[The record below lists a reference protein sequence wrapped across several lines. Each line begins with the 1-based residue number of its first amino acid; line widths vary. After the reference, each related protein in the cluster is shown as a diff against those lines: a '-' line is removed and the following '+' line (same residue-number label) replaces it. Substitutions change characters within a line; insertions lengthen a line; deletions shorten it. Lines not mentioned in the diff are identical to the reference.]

1 MTNVAGMKLLF
12 HFTFAVFF
20 SLATLGLAT
29 ANSKRT
35 DSKFIDSLLTVA
47 ADAVSPNVG
56 LSICADAL
64 RLSQEINYHKGI
76 SDTYRIIG
84 KLNAFNRDY
93 RQAFSFATKS
103 LKLAKEQNDS
113 IGIGKCEAVL
123 GIIFF
128 EVGDFSRA
136 FEYHKNSF
144 EYFKKS
150 ENLEYIS
157 ICLTNI
163 SECLVKLNRLKEA
176 DEYLNVLM
184 GYYPKMSETNDY
196 YFSLAHTNRDR
207 GLIYLKQDSI
217 DLAEKCFHN
226 AISFSAKGTKYRLK
240 RVEIQATLFLS
251 QVALIKKN
259 KKAAL
264 SFLYSALELAKTLKE
279 PSIAQ
284 SVYKKLADY
293 YFDDANYRQASIL
306 LKEYQNLNDSIQD
319 IHNRDQEEFILQME
333 GISNLVNQL
342 EDEQLIKAEII
353 KRRQWQLLAS
363 FFLVLILIATLIIYR
378 RSNKRKSRELALIL
392 SNLEYRA
399 LKTQMNPHFIFN
411 AINSIQSLITAS
423 NNIESL
429 RYISKFSKLLRSVLE
444 NSEKNLIPL
453 EAELKNLRLYIE
465 LEHLRLNYRLD
476 YEILVSEDIIPENEH
491 VPPLILQPFVENS
504 IWHGFPQKVGEKKLK
519 INVHAKKDILYC
531 EIIDNGI
538 GRKNSETMKRMRK
551 PSDSKGVSITKK
563 RLDILNRGLV
573 NDSLNFEDLVE
584 GDGKASGTKV
594 TLKIKRT
601 YAVPQK

>member
-1 MTNVAGMKLLF
+1 MKFPLY
-12 HFTFAVFF
+12 VFVSIILI
-20 SLATLGLAT
+20 SLSADDLSATVS
-29 ANSKRT
+29 SKRP
-35 DSKFIDSLLTVA
+35 DRKFIDSLLTVA

-56 LSICADAL
+56 LSICKDAL
-64 RLSQEINYHKGI
+64 RLSQEISYDKGI

-84 KLNAFNRDY
+84 KLNAFNGDY

-103 LKLAKEQNDS
+103 LKLAKEQHDS
-113 IGIGKCEAVL
+113 IGIGKCNAVL

-163 SECLVKLNRLKEA
+163 SECLVKMGRLKEA
-176 DEYLNVLM
+176 QEYLDVLM
-184 GYYPKMSETNDY
+184 RYYPKMSETNDY

-217 DLAEKCFHN
+217 DLAEKCFRN
-226 AISFSAKGTKYRLK
+226 AISFSVKGSKYRLK

-251 QVALIKKN
+251 QLALIKKN
-259 KKAAL
+259 KKASL
-264 SFLYSALELAKTLKE
+264 NFLYSALKLAKTLKE
-279 PSIAQ
+279 PSLAQ
-284 SVYKKLADY
+284 SVYKSLADY
-293 YFDDANYRQASIL
+293 YFDEAEYKRASIL
-306 LKEYQNLNDSIQD
+306 LKEYQNLNDSIQNV
-319 IHNRDQEEFILQME
+319 HNRDQEEFILQME
-333 GISNLVNQL
+333 EISNLVNQL
-342 EDEQLIKAEII
+342 ENEQLVKAEII
-353 KRRQWQLLAS
+353 KKRQWQLLAS
-363 FFLVLILIATLIIYR
+363 FFLVLILIATLVIYR
-378 RSNKRKSRELALIL
+378 RSTKRKSRELALIL

-411 AINSIQSLITAS
+411 AINSIQALITAS
-423 NNIESL
+423 NNTESL

-453 EAELKNLRLYIE
+453 EAELMNLKLYIE

-476 YEILVSEDIIPENEH
+476 YEIQVSEDLITENEH

-504 IWHGFPQKVGEKKLK
+504 IWHGFPQKAGEKKLK
-519 INVHAKKDILYC
+519 IDVYTREDILFC
-531 EIIDNGI
+531 EIIDNGV
-538 GRKNSETMKRMRK
+538 GRKNSEILKNARK
-551 PSDSKGVSITKK
+551 SSNSKGVSITKK
-563 RLDILNRGLV
+563 RLDILNKGLV
-573 NDSLNFEDLVE
+573 DDSLIFEDLVE
-584 GDGKASGTKV
+584 TDGKASGTKV
-594 TLKIKRT
+594 TLKIKRA
-601 YAVPQK
+601 YSVPRK